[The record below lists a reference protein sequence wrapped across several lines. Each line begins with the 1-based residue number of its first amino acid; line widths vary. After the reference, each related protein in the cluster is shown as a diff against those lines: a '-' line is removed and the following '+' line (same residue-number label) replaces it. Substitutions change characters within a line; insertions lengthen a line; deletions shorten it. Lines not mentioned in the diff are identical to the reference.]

1 MKLSDAE
8 LAMSERQLIENSL
21 LRGEELLWVGK
32 PVPRLWNPVSVIMT
46 VMGVIFLCMDSVIVL
61 GVMGMGGV
69 EMLLSLPFMIAG
81 ALMIASPWIGMSW
94 QKRCVYA
101 LTSRRALVF
110 RCLFWKINQMV
121 FPVAKVMQI
130 DRKVPAAGLVSL
142 VLGKSTIVRTNGVP
156 DPEGFLNLSAE
167 DAAVVES
174 LIMQLEESYTK

>member
-1 MKLSDAE
+1 MKLSDTE

-32 PVPRLWNPVSVIMT
+32 PVPRLWSPVTIIMM
-46 VMGVIFLCMDSVIVL
+46 VMGIFFLCIDSVVIL
-61 GVMGMGGV
+61 GVMEMGGV
-69 EMLLSLPFMIAG
+69 ELLLSLPFMIAG

-110 RCLFWKINQMV
+110 RCLFWKLNQMV
-121 FPVAKVMQI
+121 FPVAKVILI